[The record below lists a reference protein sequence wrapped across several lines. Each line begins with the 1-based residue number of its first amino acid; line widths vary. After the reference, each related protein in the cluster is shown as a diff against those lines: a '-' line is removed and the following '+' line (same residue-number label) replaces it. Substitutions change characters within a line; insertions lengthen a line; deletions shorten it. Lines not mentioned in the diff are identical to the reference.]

1 MSVNNVI
8 NKWLRRFVL
17 HFLHPPPRM
26 KEPPLMTPRV
36 SPLNH
41 VDLPV
46 SMHSFTRR
54 HLPFPCLSD
63 TGAVSGAETGVA
75 AVFPAP
81 LLNSQTAELQTLI
94 SKVLFRKSQMV

>member
-17 HFLHPPPRM
+17 HLLDPPPRM
-26 KEPPLMTPRV
+26 KDPPLMTPPV

-46 SMHSFTRR
+46 SMHSFTLPHPLLVIPLPPPPLR
-54 HLPFPCLSD
+54 H
-63 TGAVSGAETGVA
+63 VSWAEAGVA
-75 AVFPAP
+75 ALFPAP
-81 LLNSQTAELQTLI
+81 
-94 SKVLFRKSQMV
+94 F